1 MVASLFELL
10 EPSVQHVEIWERS
23 VIRPSGFSPPET
35 RITNPGLIPD
45 CEKPTAQGQKTTA
58 EILASLIEVEK
69 QDLPELTPSD
79 VTYYKTSGSVAE
91 FYQKFLSPW
100 RARQLSR
107 GEVTRGTL
115 TNERQSIRCFSDFDI
130 QSVPKGWPSSCPWNG
145 RPIGCVTSQY
155 VSEWL
160 THRLQYGTR
169 SGPLSEGS
177 IPKRWNHLRF
187 VLNWGFKLGV
197 LPQQVSLSVP
207 AIVDRHRS
215 DFEADTIDDLIPT
228 AYTEQQLQAVYE
240 QLDGDLEL
248 QTAWVLGAF
257 TGPRSGDLFAMRWQR
272 NIRLSA
278 EPADMV
284 YIPEKTRRK
293 RRHIW
298 CPLGS
303 IVIDHLKRLARQQ
316 AHLAEPQGLVF
327 PRLTDANRK
336 NHEDGENSRARTRR
350 IKRAL
355 ADAGVPDSPDT
366 ERPWQMLR
374 ATANSRLNDCET
386 GMGDRATHGAKPSVQ
401 GAFYTDYRD
410 PLLRATQKLDAQRLA
425 AGVFRRR

>member
-1 MVASLFELL
+1 MVTSLLDLLDSPASR
-10 EPSVQHVEIWERS
+10 VEVWERS
-23 VIRPSGFSPPET
+23 VTHSSGFSPPQT
-35 RITNPGLIPD
+35 RITNPGLISD
-45 CEKPTAQGQKTTA
+45 REKQTVQTQKTTA
-58 EILASLIEVEK
+58 EILASLVEVEK
-69 QDLPELTPSD
+69 QDVPELTASD
-79 VTYYKTSGSVAE
+79 LLYYKASGSVAE
-91 FYQKFLSPW
+91 FYHKVLSPW

-115 TNERQSIRCFSDFDI
+115 TNERQSVRCFTDFDV
-130 QSVPKGWPSSCPWNG
+130 QSVPKGWPASSPWNG
-145 RPIGCVTSQY
+145 RPIGCVTAKY
-155 VSEWL
+155 VGEWL
-160 THRLQYGTR
+160 TYRLQYGSR
-169 SGPLSEGS
+169 NGPLSEGS

-187 VLNWGFKLGV
+187 VLNWAFKLGV
-197 LPQQVSLSVP
+197 LGHQVTLSVP
-207 AIVDRHRS
+207 TIVDRHKS

-228 AYTEQQLQAVYE
+228 AYSEQQLQAVDE

-278 EPADMV
+278 DPADMV

-303 IVIDHLKRLARQQ
+303 IVVDHLRRLVRQQ

-355 ADAGVPDSPDT
+355 ADAGIPDSPDT

-410 PLLRATQKLDAQRLA
+410 PLLRAVNKLDAQRLA